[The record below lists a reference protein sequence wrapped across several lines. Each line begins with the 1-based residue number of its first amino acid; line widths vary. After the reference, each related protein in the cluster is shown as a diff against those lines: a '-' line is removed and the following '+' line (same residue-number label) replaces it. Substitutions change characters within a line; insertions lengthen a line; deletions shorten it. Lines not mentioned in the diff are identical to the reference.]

1 MIILSDQKQLKG
13 ENMIKSKLKT
23 IIDQRKI
30 RIRKLSRDID
40 HEYPT
45 VRKLYNDE
53 MERYP
58 RELLDK
64 VCTYLNIELHEL
76 LIFQKDHIPK
86 VRMYK

>member
-1 MIILSDQKQLKG
+1 
-13 ENMIKSKLKT
+13 MIKSNLKP

-30 RIRKLSRDID
+30 SIRKLSRDID

-64 VCTYLNIELHEL
+64 VCTYLNIELQEL
-76 LIFQKDHIPK
+76 LIFEKGHNHID
-86 VRMYK
+86 RSG

>member
-1 MIILSDQKQLKG
+1 
-13 ENMIKSKLKT
+13 MIKSNLKP
-23 IIDQRKI
+23 IIDRRKI
-30 RIRKLSRDID
+30 SIRKLSRDID

-64 VCTYLNIELHEL
+64 VCTYLNIGLQEL
-76 LIFQKDHIPK
+76 LIFQKDNNHIDHSG
-86 VRMYK
+86 

>member
-1 MIILSDQKQLKG
+1 MITL
-13 ENMIKSKLKT
+13 IKSNLKP
-23 IIDQRKI
+23 IIDERKI
-30 RIRKLSRDID
+30 SIRKLSRDID

-64 VCTYLNIELHEL
+64 ICIYLNIELQEL
-76 LIFQKDHIPK
+76 LIFQKDNNHIDHSE
-86 VRMYK
+86 

>member
-1 MIILSDQKQLKG
+1 
-13 ENMIKSKLKT
+13 MIKSNLKP
-23 IIDQRKI
+23 IIDRRKI
-30 RIRKLSRDID
+30 SIRKLSRDID

-64 VCTYLNIELHEL
+64 VCTYLNIGLQEL
-76 LIFQKDHIPK
+76 LIFQKDHNHIDG
-86 VRMYK
+86 

>member
-1 MIILSDQKQLKG
+1 
-13 ENMIKSKLKT
+13 MIKSNLKL
-23 IIDQRKI
+23 IIDERKI
-30 RIRKLSRDID
+30 SIRKLSRDIN

-64 VCTYLNIELHEL
+64 VCTYLNIELQEL
-76 LIFQKDHIPK
+76 LIFEKGHNHID
-86 VRMYK
+86 RSG

>member
-1 MIILSDQKQLKG
+1 MIRSNLKPILD
-13 ENMIKSKLKT
+13 E
-23 IIDQRKI
+23 RKI
-30 RIRKLSRDID
+30 SIRKLSRDID

-64 VCTYLNIELHEL
+64 VCRHLNIELHEL
-76 LIFQKDHIPK
+76 LIFHEKP
-86 VRMYK
+86 

>member
-1 MIILSDQKQLKG
+1 
-13 ENMIKSKLKT
+13 MIKSNLKPLL
-23 IIDQRKI
+23 DERKI
-30 RIRKLSRDID
+30 SIRQLSREIN

-45 VRKLYNDE
+45 VRKLYRDE

-76 LIFQKDHIPK
+76 LIFQKNHNHIEHSG
-86 VRMYK
+86 

>member
-1 MIILSDQKQLKG
+1 
-13 ENMIKSKLKT
+13 MIKSNLKP
-23 IIDQRKI
+23 IIDERKI
-30 RIRKLSRDID
+30 SIRKLSRDIN

-64 VCTYLNIELHEL
+64 VCTYLDIELHEL
-76 LIFQKDHIPK
+76 LIFQKDNNHIDHSE
-86 VRMYK
+86 

>member
-1 MIILSDQKQLKG
+1 
-13 ENMIKSKLKT
+13 MIKSNLKP
-23 IIDQRKI
+23 IIDERKI
-30 RIRKLSRDID
+30 SIRKLSKDID

-64 VCTYLNIELHEL
+64 VCTYLNIELQEL
-76 LIFQKDHIPK
+76 LIFQKDHNNIDHSK
-86 VRMYK
+86 

>member
-1 MIILSDQKQLKG
+1 
-13 ENMIKSKLKT
+13 MIKSNLKP
-23 IIDQRKI
+23 ILDERKI
-30 RIRKLSRDID
+30 SIRQLSRDID

-58 RELLDK
+58 RGLLDK

-76 LIFQKDHIPK
+76 LIFQKDTNHIDQTK
-86 VRMYK
+86 

>member
-1 MIILSDQKQLKG
+1 
-13 ENMIKSKLKT
+13 MIKSKLKT

-30 RIRKLSRDID
+30 SIRKLSRDID

-45 VRKLYNDE
+45 VRTLYNDE

-58 RELLDK
+58 RELFDK
-64 VCTYLNIELHEL
+64 VCPYQNIELHEL

-86 VRMYK
+86 VRMSK

>member
-1 MIILSDQKQLKG
+1 
-13 ENMIKSKLKT
+13 MIKSNLKP
-23 IIDQRKI
+23 IIDERKI
-30 RIRKLSRDID
+30 SIRKLSRDID

-64 VCTYLNIELHEL
+64 VCTYLNIELQEL
-76 LIFQKDHIPK
+76 LIFEKGHNHID
-86 VRMYK
+86 RSG

>member
-1 MIILSDQKQLKG
+1 
-13 ENMIKSKLKT
+13 MIKSNLKP
-23 IIDQRKI
+23 ILDERKI
-30 RIRKLSRDID
+30 SIRQLRDID

-45 VRKLYNDE
+45 VRKLYRDE

-76 LIFQKDHIPK
+76 LLFQKSHNHIDRS
-86 VRMYK
+86 V

>member
-1 MIILSDQKQLKG
+1 
-13 ENMIKSKLKT
+13 MIKSKLKT

-30 RIRKLSRDID
+30 SIRKLSRDID

-58 RELLDK
+58 RELFDK
-64 VCTYLNIELHEL
+64 GCPYQNIHEL

-86 VRMYK
+86 VRMSK